1 MLICYIICTKETIL
15 TVGVD
20 VCKGV
25 VDVDVCKGVVDV
37 DYTQDVVETVFDV
50 RRDLSEK
57 DHELQVGN
65 RLDISFCFCCFQ
77 K

>member
-1 MLICYIICTKETIL
+1 MLICYIIYTKETLL

-25 VDVDVCKGVVDV
+25 VDVDV
-37 DYTQDVVETVFDV
+37 TQDVVDVVETLFDF

-65 RLDISFCFCCFQ
+65 RFEISFCFCCFQ